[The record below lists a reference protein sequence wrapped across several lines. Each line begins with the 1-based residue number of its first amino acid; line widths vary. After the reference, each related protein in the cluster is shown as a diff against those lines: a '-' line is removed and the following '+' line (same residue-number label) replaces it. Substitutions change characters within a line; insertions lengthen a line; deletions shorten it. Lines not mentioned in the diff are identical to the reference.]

1 MGNFENL
8 TYLLPD
14 HNIRLRICM
23 PCNPHVTLIP
33 LLIRHNRE
41 GWEYYPPQ
49 LNFISAMVCE
59 RRSLN
64 EGTPEGIVPLWLLLT
79 FSQSMYSSPPL
90 VSLAPG

>member
-1 MGNFENL
+1 
-8 TYLLPD
+8 
-14 HNIRLRICM
+14 M

-64 EGTPEGIVPLWLLLT
+64 EGTPEGIVPLWLHLT
-79 FSQSMYSSPPL
+79 FSKAFSRRANAECERAKYCGD
-90 VSLAPG
+90 AT